1 MLSKWRKS
9 IKEEAGIATGTVVL
23 LVAGFAAVAI
33 IASLWIG
40 NTTAGLAAD
49 TANCVSRVNSGVDHT
64 CATNN
69 ATGAGGGN
77 AVAANNSRPLGVGWL
92 DDFGAGSGL
101 YDIPKLNNAQNNL
114 ERGILRFS
122 GLKSTLYNDVQS
134 SLTKLRTAPT
144 KEAALAALQELRTTM
159 YAAQRDGETSTSN
172 STIQVAANLLREIK
186 HPAADIAQEAQ
197 RNAQSGNQSVSEAY
211 ATVGSGMDNYSSMTV
226 SQLRGLASS
235 VDSSLKTANDLY
247 GPAVSGLNSAIE
259 TVKKNR

>member
-9 IKEEAGIATGTVVL
+9 IEEEAGIATGTIVL

-33 IASLWIG
+33 ITTLWIG

-49 TANCVSRVNSGVDHT
+49 TANCVSRVNTGVDST
-64 CATNN
+64 CATNK

-77 AVAANNSRPLGVGWL
+77 AAAAANSRPLGVGWL

-101 YDIPKLNNAQNNL
+101 YDIPKLNNAEGNL
-114 ERGILRFS
+114 ERGLLRFS
-122 GLKSTLYNDVQS
+122 GLKSTLYSDVQT
-134 SLTKLRTAPT
+134 SLNKLRAATT
-144 KEAALAALQELRTTM
+144 KDSALVALQELRTTM

-172 STIQVAANLLREIK
+172 STIQVGANLLREIK
-186 HPAADIAQEAQ
+186 HPAADVAQEAQ

-211 ATVGSGMDNYSSMTV
+211 ATVGNGMDNYSSMSL
-226 SQLRGLASS
+226 SQLKGLATS

-247 GPAVSGLNSAIE
+247 GPAVSGLNSAIDL
-259 TVKKNR
+259 VKNNR

>member
-9 IKEEAGIATGTVVL
+9 IEEEAGIATGTVVL

-49 TANCVSRVNSGVDHT
+49 TANCVSRVNSGVDST
-64 CATNN
+64 CMTNS

-77 AVAANNSRPLGVGWL
+77 AMAADNSRPLGPKWM

-101 YDIPKLNNAQNNL
+101 YDIPKLNNAAGNL

-122 GLKSTLYNDVQS
+122 GLKSSLYSDVQT
-134 SLTKLRTAPT
+134 SLTKLRNATT
-144 KEAALAALQELRTTM
+144 KDAALVALQELRTTM

-172 STIQVAANLLREIK
+172 STIQVAANLLNEIK
-186 HPAADIAQEAQ
+186 HPAAGIAQEAQ
-197 RNAQSGNQSVSEAY
+197 RNAQQGNQAVSEAY
-211 ATVGSGMDNYSSMTV
+211 ATVGGGMDNYSSMTLA
-226 SQLRGLASS
+226 QLKGLAPS
-235 VDSSLKTANDLY
+235 VDASLKNADNLY
-247 GPAVSGLNSAIE
+247 KPAVAGLNEAIAN
-259 TVKKNR
+259 VKANR